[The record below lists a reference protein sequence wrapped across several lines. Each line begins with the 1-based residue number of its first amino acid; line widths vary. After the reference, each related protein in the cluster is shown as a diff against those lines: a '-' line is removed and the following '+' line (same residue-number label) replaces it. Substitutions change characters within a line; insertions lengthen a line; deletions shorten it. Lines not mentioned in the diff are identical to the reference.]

1 MERVCFF
8 PNSYI
13 LLMIEGEKDVSTSI
27 GKDSID
33 LKIVLTFSSDI
44 RFLLVATSTTLL
56 ISYNQREG
64 TIALF
69 SFCNLVKN

>member
-1 MERVCFF
+1 
-8 PNSYI
+8 
-13 LLMIEGEKDVSTSI
+13 MIEGEKDVSTSI
-27 GKDSID
+27 GKDSMD
-33 LKIVLTFSSDI
+33 LKIVLTFSSEI
-44 RFLLVATSTTLL
+44 RFLLLATSTTLF

>member
-1 MERVCFF
+1 
-8 PNSYI
+8 
-13 LLMIEGEKDVSTSI
+13 MIEGEKEVSTSI

-33 LKIVLTFSSDI
+33 LKIVIPFSSDI
-44 RFLLVATSTTLL
+44 RFLLVATSITLF